1 MTTNREASVAQRVVV
16 AVWLIAC
23 TGTAA
28 GVHAQSAGP
37 DDKSTHQEPGVV
49 QKVGGAVER
58 GVKAAASGVDRG
70 ARAAARGA
78 KKAGDAVE
86 RGAKAAGSAVGR
98 GAKKIGVPT
107 ETASAPK
114 R

>member
-1 MTTNREASVAQRVVV
+1 MPRARMLALLAAWPLAFGPAAVGAQ
-16 AVWLIAC
+16 APAPAKGKPHDDSMIEK
-23 TGTAA
+23 TG
-28 GVHAQSAGP
+28 SAI
-37 DDKSTHQEPGVV
+37 
-49 QKVGGAVER
+49 ER

-70 ARAAARGA
+70 VQAAAGGA

-86 RGAKAAGSAVGR
+86 RGAKAAGSAAQT

-107 ETASAPK
+107 EPASAPK